1 MNIERKP
8 LFRAIRVA
16 LLQGALWASVGVLAL
31 GGSAFA
37 QDDFSLGEE
46 ETPAVDF
53 AALRAEQTT
62 VKSEI
67 EIGFGDVSESSYRFG
82 RYNGLDDDGLFPI
95 VNIDIYKR
103 PAWDSGDDFWWRLS
117 GRNLGLDSRDLSF
130 AAGRQ
135 GHYEIRLGFD
145 EIPHNQFD
153 DGFTI
158 FDGAGS
164 GNLTLP
170 AGWVAG
176 QNTATMTNLIA
187 NLKPTKVE
195 HSRQRFDVGGH
206 AYFGSGWK
214 TSVDYSR
221 EKKDGTK
228 SFGLVMGNS
237 GGNSR
242 AVVAPVPIDFVTE
255 QVDAKLSWADATKQ
269 ISFGYYVSL
278 FENDSDSI
286 TWQNP
291 YSLISGWANASV
303 GFPNGQGRMALE
315 PDNQFHQLTVNG
327 GWSFT
332 PQYRLSGDVAIGR
345 GTQDDDFQPYTVN
358 PTLAASITA
367 PLPVDSLDGEVDTT
381 YVGLRFSGQPGG
393 GFGFNLNYKFDERDN
408 KTHHHVFDY
417 IGGDSQL
424 QTVSATSGKRRI
436 NEPKSYKEQSFKA
449 DARWNATDWLRISG
463 EAQYRDI
470 ERPHQEREE
479 IEESRYALNFEL
491 GGGEYLSGGL
501 RMAQSDRDG
510 GSEYLGYITF
520 IGGYSPGY
528 TATILPLVGGFPFEN
543 HPDLRKYNQA
553 DRERSEG
560 ELYVNLMAGD
570 AVAIGASVNY
580 AEDDYDNSILG
591 LTFSRVSSYNV
602 DFTWTPTERFT
613 MYAFAS
619 EERYK
624 NDQDGRSFVSG
635 ATRPVSAFDPNR
647 VWNTKSRDYVLTYG
661 IGGNV
666 KFAEDKLTLGLDL
679 VDSEVESNVR
689 TVTGP
694 SLARADLPESGSEL
708 LSASLYADYK
718 WRKDWTFR
726 WRVAYE
732 GYKSYDWA
740 LDNFPPN
747 QMANVI
753 TMGEQSPEYDVWVST
768 FSVAY
773 RF

>member
-16 LLQGALWASVGVLAL
+16 LLQGALWASIGALAL

-46 ETPAVDF
+46 ETPAVDY

-95 VNIDIYKR
+95 VNLDIYKR

-135 GHYEIRLGFD
+135 GHYEFRLGFD

-170 AGWVAG
+170 AGWVAA
-176 QNTATMTNLIA
+176 QNTAGMTNLIA
-187 NLKPTKVE
+187 NLRPTKVE

-206 AYFGSGWK
+206 GYFGSGWK
-214 TSVDYSR
+214 ASVDYSR

-237 GGNSR
+237 GGTPR
-242 AVVAPVPIDFVTE
+242 AVIAPVPIDFVTE
-255 QVDAKLSWADATKQ
+255 QVDATLSWADATKQ

-291 YSLISGWANASV
+291 YSLINGWAGASV

-315 PDNQFHQLTVNG
+315 PDNQFHQLTVTG

-332 PQYRLSGDVAIGR
+332 PQYRLSGDLAIGR
-345 GTQDDDFQPYTVN
+345 GTQDEDFLPYTVN
-358 PTLAASITA
+358 PTLAATITQ
-367 PLPVDSLDGEVDTT
+367 PLPVNSLDGEVDTT
-381 YVGLRFSGQPGG
+381 YVGLRFSGQPGDG
-393 GFGFNLNYKFDERDN
+393 LSFNLNYKYDDRDN
-408 KTHHHVFDY
+408 KTHHHEFVY
-417 IGGDSQL
+417 IAGDSNNQN
-424 QTVSATSGKRRI
+424 TAANSGFRRI
-436 NEPKSYKEQSFKA
+436 NEPKSYRLQSFKA
-449 DARWNATDWLRISG
+449 DAAWRASDWLRISG

-479 IEESRYALNFEL
+479 IEESRYALNFAIDT
-491 GGGEYLSGGL
+491 GSFVSGGVRL
-501 RMAQSDRDG
+501 ASSDRDG

-528 TATILPLVGGFPFEN
+528 TSTVQPFVDGFPFEN
-543 HPDLRKYNQA
+543 HFDLRKYNQA

-560 ELYVNLMAGD
+560 EVYLNFMAGD

-580 AEDDYDNSILG
+580 AEDDYDNSIFG
-591 LTFSRVSSYNV
+591 LTMSRVSSYNV
-602 DFTWTPTERFT
+602 DFTWTPTDSFSL
-613 MYAFAS
+613 YAFAS
-619 EERYK
+619 EERYR
-624 NDQDGRSFVSG
+624 NDQSGRAFSG
-635 ATRPVSAFDPNR
+635 GAVRAAQAFDPNR
-647 VWNTKSRDYVLTYG
+647 NWNTKSRDYVMTYG

-666 KFAEDKLTLGLDL
+666 KLAEDKLTIGLDL
-679 VDSEVESNVR
+679 VDSEVESDVI
-689 TVTGP
+689 TAVGP
-694 SLARADLPESGSEL
+694 SLTRADLPESGSEL

-718 WRKDWTFR
+718 WRRDWTFR

-740 LDNFPPN
+740 LDNYPPN

-753 TMGEQSPEYDVWVST
+753 TMGEQSPDYNVWVST